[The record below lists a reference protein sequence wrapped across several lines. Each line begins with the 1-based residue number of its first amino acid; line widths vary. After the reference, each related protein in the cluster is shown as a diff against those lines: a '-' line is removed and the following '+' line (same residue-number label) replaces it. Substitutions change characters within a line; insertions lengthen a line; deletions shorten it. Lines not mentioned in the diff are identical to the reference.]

1 VLSGVGLDANDSLN
15 NIKIIP
21 NYKTFDFFDIKLELK
36 KVKYLII

>member
-15 NIKIIP
+15 SIKFIL

-36 KVKYLII
+36 KSYVL